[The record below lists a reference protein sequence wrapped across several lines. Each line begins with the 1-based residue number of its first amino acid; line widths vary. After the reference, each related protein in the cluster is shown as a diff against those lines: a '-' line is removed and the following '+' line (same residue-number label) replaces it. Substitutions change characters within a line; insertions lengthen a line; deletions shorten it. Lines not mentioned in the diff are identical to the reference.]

1 MASSSQAHRIPS
13 PTALPPPT
21 GYAGAPRPAQPPSA
35 VFAPAP
41 PAVSTPAPSGRS
53 ALQVVM
59 VWRNQ
64 ILRYELLR
72 RPRRVTI
79 GPSKQAMLA
88 TPAVLGNRQKFRL
101 ARPRRGAYVVEL
113 APGMRGEITQ
123 DGQPLAVADVL
134 AGPAKRRRKGDL
146 REVTIGPGDRAR
158 ILLREGGDLRI
169 ELRFVDEPEVIGRPR
184 HEDPQLRRSI
194 AVMTLVLGLAATLL
208 TVLWSKEA
216 PRTLAISAERLVKLE
231 APIEQEKTAS
241 RQRAEKKKEAEKKS
255 DEGQMKKAKEK
266 AGKVGHQ
273 DAKPKETVIPKGEK
287 DVLRE
292 KVARTGRLGLIGKD
306 KREGSGLSKL
316 FADSNDIEQAVA
328 GMAGGKLVVGHGAGG
343 LSTSGSGSGGGGTGY
358 GHIYGAG
365 NLDTGGRGSK
375 GHGRGPKLVERGE
388 KEVKVGVGLGNGD
401 ADGSLSKEQ
410 IDKVVRAHKSGVSYC
425 YEKELQRK
433 ATLGGTIT
441 IFWSIQP
448 DGTVLKANVKTT
460 SMSDAAVEGCILRQV
475 KQWVFPKAPAQT
487 HVNYPFIFKGGT

>member
-1 MASSSQAHRIPS
+1 M
-13 PTALPPPT
+13 
-21 GYAGAPRPAQPPSA
+21 
-35 VFAPAP
+35 V
-41 PAVSTPAPSGRS
+41 
-53 ALQVVM
+53 LQVLL

-72 RPRRVTI
+72 KARRVTI
-79 GPSKQAMLA
+79 GPSKRAMLI
-88 TPAVLGNRQKFRL
+88 TPPVLGSRQKFRL
-101 ARPRRGAYVVEL
+101 ARPKRGGYVVEL
-113 APGMRGEITQ
+113 APGMRGDIHQ
-123 DGQPLAVADVL
+123 GGQQIAVAEVL
-134 AGPAKRRRKGDL
+134 AGPQTRRRKGDV
-146 REVTIGPGDRAR
+146 REVTIEPGDRAR

-169 ELRFVDEPEVIGRPR
+169 ELRFVDEPEIIGHPR
-184 HEDPQLRRSI
+184 HEDPLLRRSI
-194 AVMTLVLGLAATLL
+194 TVATLVLGGAAALMTL
-208 TVLWSKEA
+208 LWSKE
-216 PRTLAISAERLVKLE
+216 PPKTLAISPERLVKLE
-231 APIEQEKTAS
+231 APIEQAKTAS
-241 RQRAEKKKEAEKKS
+241 RQRAEKKKEEEKKT

-266 AGKVGHQ
+266 AGKVGRQ

-287 DVLRE
+287 DVLRD
-292 KVARTGRLGLIGKD
+292 KVAKTGLLGLIGKE

-316 FADSNDIEQAVA
+316 FAESNDVEQAVA
-328 GMAGGKLVVGHGAGG
+328 GMAGAKMVAGHGAGG

-388 KEVKVGVGLGNGD
+388 KEVKVAVGLGNGD

-433 ATLGGTIT
+433 ATLAGTIT

-448 DGTVLKANVKTT
+448 DGTVAKANVKTT